1 MPHREPCGA
10 ACDLSS
16 CVCCPQPLLSLLT
29 SKTSGEPG
37 VSNGVAARAAS
48 ALLLLSL
55 RKDNG
60 ALIVQ
65 KDGVAKLIAALQR
78 DVQEAAGA
86 LMNLALHSS
95 ETQNAILS
103 GGALPQLVTM
113 LSAGTPAGQ
122 EEAAGALMNLV
133 SNAPQHQKTVAD
145 AGAVLPLVMLLSFG
159 ATPAAKEQAAA
170 ALGNLA
176 LKNEAIRKSVINAQA
191 CPALLEML
199 KPAAAKAEEKGAKK
213 LEQTKGKVTGGGQVE
228 AANCL
233 RVLLEG
239 DTPLQ
244 ALVVEDGMLPLAAK
258 MLSDKAMAEAATR
271 LLSCL
276 DDCFEDMIAAAKK

>member
-1 MPHREPCGA
+1 MIASAKAGA
-10 ACDLSS
+10 I
-16 CVCCPQPLLSLLT
+16 
-29 SKTSGEPG
+29 EPG
-37 VSNGVAARAAS
+37 VANGVAARAAS

-55 RKDNG
+55 KKDNG
-60 ALIVQ
+60 ATIVA

-86 LMNLALHSS
+86 LMNLALHSA

-103 GGALPQLVTM
+103 GGALPQLVGM

-159 ATPAAKEQAAA
+159 STPAAKEQAAA

-176 LKNEAIRKSVINAQA
+176 LKNDAIRKSVVSAQA

-199 KPAAAKAEEKGAKK
+199 KGTAKAEEKGAKK
-213 LEQTKGKVTGGGQVE
+213 VDKTKGKKTGGSAVE

-239 DTPLQ
+239 DTTLQ
-244 ALVVEDGMLPLAAK
+244 AQVVEDGMLPLAAK
-258 MLSDKAMAEAATR
+258 MLSDKVMAEAATR

-276 DDCFEDMIAAAKK
+276 DDCFDDMIASAKAGA